1 MLTKQIKFYLAKE
14 VQFFYYHLADKR
26 RTYKHDDDN
35 NNDNDDFNQHI
46 LKNMMTVT
54 Q

>member
-14 VQFFYYHLADKR
+14 VQFFYYNLADKR

-35 NNDNDDFNQHI
+35 NDNDNFNQHF
-46 LKNMMTVT
+46 LKNMVT
-54 Q
+54 NTQ